1 MDRPARIGAIVTD
14 REVDRE
20 LGSLPIKPPEPVP
33 RRCVHHA
40 AGESYGSFRQAR
52 RVRLRPYPPV
62 SRWPLISVCEGD
74 AEGPDRL
81 EAVVVVDLLE
91 GVPQIHEIHA
101 RLELPVAE

>member
-1 MDRPARIGAIVTD
+1 MDRLAQIGAIVTD
-14 REVDRE
+14 REVDRG
-20 LGSLPIKPPEPVP
+20 LGGLPIKPPEQYAD
-33 RRCVHHA
+33 A
-40 AGESYGSFRQAR
+40 ARITLLPSPTAAFARLGGYGCGR
-52 RVRLRPYPPV
+52 YPPV